1 MNTLQEFHWLRPEW
15 LLGLLPVIIL
25 LGLLFRLQRSANNW
39 QQVIAPELLPH
50 LIEGTLAPTRR
61 RGLLALLMAWV
72 ICCVALA
79 GPVWEKITVPI
90 HKKES
95 ALVILFDLSP
105 SMLAEDIKPSRLV
118 RARHK
123 LIDLLRLRN
132 EGLSAL
138 IAYAGEAHVVAP
150 LTDDTATLE
159 SLLPALHPSIM
170 PLKGNN
176 PEMAVEKALA
186 LLKDAGLQQGD
197 ILIVSDEIPSS
208 AASAIIKSL
217 QGLAIRVS
225 ILGVGTA
232 EGAPIPYGEGGFAK
246 DSRGNIVIASLNRPT
261 LQHLSAQKNGR
272 YADLRPDNQDLEWL
286 MALPDSLEEKTREL
300 EREFDNWREYGHW
313 LTMLLLPVIAYL
325 FRRGVLICLVFVP
338 LLSLPQKS
346 HAFGWDDLW
355 YTKDQQGQRSLADG
369 KAEQAAKEFE
379 NSDWK
384 GTAQYQAGDYESATK
399 SFATSSSAN
408 AHYNR
413 GNALARAGK
422 LDKAIDAYTLALE
435 TQADFEDAEF
445 NRELVKKLKQEQE
458 KQEQENQDKDKEDK
472 DQENQGE
479 GEQDPQDQDQSGEQ
493 EPSDE
498 EGGNSD
504 PQDSNEQQESEKDS
518 EKDSEEDSEKDPE
531 EDSEKDPEEDSE
543 KDPENGKPENQE
555 AEEPQ
560 QEGESEPTPQEATES
575 ELDPEQQQ
583 ALEQWLRQV
592 PDDPGGLLRRK
603 FQYQHR
609 QLRKDYQR
617 GDWLPPD
624 NDANERW

>member
-1 MNTLQEFHWLRPEW
+1 MNALQEFHWLRPEW
-15 LLGLLPVIIL
+15 LLGLLPVIVIL
-25 LGLLFRLQRSANNW
+25 ALLFRMQRSANNW

-50 LIEGTLAPTRR
+50 LIEGTFAPARR
-61 RGLLALLMAWV
+61 RGLIALLLAW
-72 ICCVALA
+72 IITSVALA
-79 GPVWEKITVPI
+79 GPVWDKIAVPI

-123 LIDLLRLRN
+123 LIDLLRLRT
-132 EGLSAL
+132 EGLTAL

-159 SLLPALHPSIM
+159 SLLPALHPNIM

-186 LLKDAGLQQGD
+186 LLKDAGVQQGD
-197 ILIVSDEIPSS
+197 LLIVSDEIPSS
-208 AASAIIKSL
+208 AANAIIESL
-217 QGLAIRVS
+217 QGLPIRVS
-225 ILGVGTA
+225 ILGVGTT
-232 EGAPIPYGEGGFAK
+232 EGAPIPFGQGGFAK
-246 DSRGNIVIASLNRPT
+246 DGRGNIVIASLNRAT

-286 MALPDSLEEKTREL
+286 MALPDTLNEKTRQF
-300 EREFDNWREYGHW
+300 EREFDNWREYGQW
-313 LTMLLLPVIAYL
+313 LVLLLLPVIAYC
-325 FRRGVLICLVFVP
+325 FRRGVLLSLLIVP
-338 LLSLPQKS
+338 LLSVPQKS

-355 YTKDQQGQRSLADG
+355 YTKDQQGQRSLAKG
-369 KAEQAAKEFE
+369 NAEQAAMQFE
-379 NSDWK
+379 NPRWK
-384 GTAQYQAGDYESATK
+384 GTAEYQAGDFKSATE
-399 SFATSSSAN
+399 SFGTGSDAK

-422 LDKAIDAYTLALE
+422 LDDAIDAYTSAL
-435 TQADFEDAEF
+435 QQQSDFEDALF
-445 NRELVKKLKQEQE
+445 NRQLLEKMKQEQE
-458 KQEQENQDKDKEDK
+458 QQEKESQEQDPNKEQDKKDQ

-479 GEQDPQDQDQSGEQ
+479 GEGEQDPQNQDQSGEQ
-493 EPSDE
+493 DPSD
-498 EGGNSD
+498 
-504 PQDSNEQQESEKDS
+504 QESEQS
-518 EKDSEEDSEKDPE
+518 EEQQPGEEQEEDSKDAEK
-531 EDSEKDPEEDSE
+531 
-543 KDPENGKPENQE
+543 
-555 AEEPQ
+555 AEEEKQ
-560 QEGESEPTPQEATES
+560 NAEDQAKEGEEEATPQEATES

-609 QLRKDYQR
+609 QLRKDYQS
-617 GDWLPPD
+617 GDWQPPD
-624 NDANERW
+624 NDANQRW

>member
-15 LLGLLPVIIL
+15 LLGLLPAFVL
-25 LGLLFRLQRSANNW
+25 VGLLFRLQRSANNW

-61 RGLLALLMAWV
+61 RGLIVLLLAWL

-123 LIDLLRLRN
+123 LIDLLRLRD

-186 LLKDAGLQQGD
+186 LLKDAGVQQGD
-197 ILIVSDEIPSS
+197 ILIVSDEIPTP
-208 AASAIIKSL
+208 AANAIIESL
-217 QGLAIRVS
+217 QGLPIRVS
-225 ILGVGTA
+225 ILGVGTP
-232 EGAPIPYGEGGFAK
+232 EGAPIPFGQGGFAK
-246 DSRGNIVIASLNRPT
+246 DSRGNIVIASLNRAT

-286 MALPDSLEEKTREL
+286 MALPDSLEEKTRQL
-300 EREFDNWREYGHW
+300 EREFDNWHEYGHW
-313 LTMLLLPVIAYL
+313 LAMLLLPVIAYC
-325 FRRGVLICLVFVP
+325 FRRGVLISLLLVP

-346 HAFGWDDLW
+346 HALGWDDLW
-355 YTKDQQGQRSLADG
+355 YTKDQQGQRSLANGD
-369 KAEQAAKEFE
+369 ATQAAKEFE
-379 NSDWK
+379 DANWK
-384 GTAQYQAGDYESATK
+384 GTAEYHAGDYKSATK
-399 SFATSSSAN
+399 SFAASSGAK

-413 GNALARAGK
+413 GNALARAGR
-422 LDKAIDAYTLALE
+422 LDDAIDAYSRALE
-435 TQADFEDAEF
+435 QQTDFEDAKF

-458 KQEQENQDKDKEDK
+458 QEDQKQDSSDEQDKDKDK
-472 DQENQGE
+472 QDQEDQEG
-479 GEQDPQDQDQSGEQ
+479 GEQDPKNQDPSGSQ
-493 EPSDE
+493 EPSDK
-498 EGGNSD
+498 EGENSD
-504 PQDSNEQQESEKDS
+504 SQEEPEPKDPENDSEEQDS
-518 EKDSEEDSEKDPE
+518 EKDSDKDSKEDKQENKNSDEEK
-531 EDSEKDPEEDSE
+531 
-543 KDPENGKPENQE
+543 
-555 AEEPQ
+555 
-560 QEGESEPTPQEATES
+560 QEGESEPNPQDATES

-624 NDANERW
+624 NEANTRW

>member
-15 LLGLLPVIIL
+15 LLGLLPVFIL

-61 RGLLALLMAWV
+61 RGLIVLLMAWV
-72 ICCVALA
+72 VCCVALA

-186 LLKDAGLQQGD
+186 LLNDAGLQQGD

-217 QGLAIRVS
+217 QGLPIRVS

-232 EGAPIPYGEGGFAK
+232 EGAPIPYGQGGFAK

-313 LTMLLLPVIAYL
+313 LTMLLLPVIAYC
-325 FRRGVLICLVFVP
+325 FRRGVLVCLFLVP

-355 YTKDQQGQRSLADG
+355 YTKDQQGQRSLANG

-384 GTAQYQAGDYESATK
+384 GTAQYQAGDYKSATE
-399 SFATSSSAN
+399 SFQASTGAK

-422 LDKAIDAYTLALE
+422 LDDAIDAYSRALE
-435 TQADFEDAEF
+435 QQADFEDAEF
-445 NRELVKKLKQEQE
+445 NRELVKKLKQEQK
-458 KQEQENQDKDKEDK
+458 KQEQENKDKDKDK
-472 DQENQGE
+472 DNKEEQDQENQGE
-479 GEQDPQDQDQSGEQ
+479 GEQDPKDQDQSGEQ
-493 EPSDE
+493 EPSDQ
-498 EGGNSD
+498 EGENSE
-504 PQDSNEQQESEKDS
+504 PQDSKEQQEPEKN
-518 EKDSEEDSEKDPE
+518 SEEDSDNDP
-531 EDSEKDPEEDSE
+531 EDSEQKKQNADEQ
-543 KDPENGKPENQE
+543 K
-555 AEEPQ
+555 
-560 QEGESEPTPQEATES
+560 QEGESEPNPQEATES

>member
-15 LLGLLPVIIL
+15 LLGLLPVFIL

-61 RGLLALLMAWV
+61 RGLIVLLMAWV
-72 ICCVALA
+72 VCCVALA

-176 PEMAVEKALA
+176 PEMAIEKALA
-186 LLKDAGLQQGD
+186 LLNDAGLQQGD

-217 QGLAIRVS
+217 QGLPIRVS

-232 EGAPIPYGEGGFAK
+232 EGAPIPYGQGGFAK
-246 DSRGNIVIASLNRPT
+246 DSSGNIVIASLNRPT
-261 LQHLSAQKNGR
+261 LQHLSTQKNGR

-313 LTMLLLPVIAYL
+313 LTMLLLPVIAYC
-325 FRRGVLICLVFVP
+325 FRRGVLICLFLVP

-346 HAFGWDDLW
+346 HALSWDDLW
-355 YTKDQQGQRSLADG
+355 YTKDQQGQRSLANG

-384 GTAQYQAGDYESATK
+384 GTAQYQAGDYKSATE
-399 SFATSSSAN
+399 SFQASTGAK

-422 LDKAIDAYTLALE
+422 LDDAIDAYSRALE
-435 TQADFEDAEF
+435 QQADFEDAEF
-445 NRELVKKLKQEQE
+445 NRELVKKLKQEQD
-458 KQEQENQDKDKEDK
+458 KQEQENKDKENKEEQDK
-472 DQENQGE
+472 EKQDQENQGE
-479 GEQDPQDQDQSGEQ
+479 GEQDPKDQDQSGEQ
-493 EPSDE
+493 EPSDQ
-498 EGGNSD
+498 EGENSE
-504 PQDSNEQQESEKDS
+504 PQDSKEQQEPEKN
-518 EKDSEEDSEKDPE
+518 SEEDSDNDP
-531 EDSEKDPEEDSE
+531 EDSEQKKQNADEQ
-543 KDPENGKPENQE
+543 K
-555 AEEPQ
+555 
-560 QEGESEPTPQEATES
+560 QEGESEPNPQEATES

>member
-15 LLGLLPVIIL
+15 LLGLLPVFIL

-61 RGLLALLMAWV
+61 RGLIVLLMAWV
-72 ICCVALA
+72 VCCVALA

-186 LLKDAGLQQGD
+186 LLNDAGLQQGD

-217 QGLAIRVS
+217 QGLPIRVS

-232 EGAPIPYGEGGFAK
+232 EGAPIPYGQGGFAK

-313 LTMLLLPVIAYL
+313 LTMLLLPVIAYC
-325 FRRGVLICLVFVP
+325 FRRGVLVCLFLVP

-355 YTKDQQGQRSLADG
+355 YTKDQQGQRSLANG

-384 GTAQYQAGDYESATK
+384 GTAQYQAGDYKSATE
-399 SFATSSSAN
+399 SFQASTGAK

-422 LDKAIDAYTLALE
+422 LDDAIDAYSRALE
-435 TQADFEDAEF
+435 QQADFEDAEF
-445 NRELVKKLKQEQE
+445 NRELVKKLKQEQK
-458 KQEQENQDKDKEDK
+458 KQEQENKDKDNKEEQ
-472 DQENQGE
+472 DQESQGE
-479 GEQDPQDQDQSGEQ
+479 GEQDPKDQDQSGEQ
-493 EPSDE
+493 EPSDQ
-498 EGGNSD
+498 EGENSE
-504 PQDSNEQQESEKDS
+504 PQDSKEQQEPEKN
-518 EKDSEEDSEKDPE
+518 SEEDSDNDP
-531 EDSEKDPEEDSE
+531 EDSEQE
-543 KDPENGKPENQE
+543 KQNADEQN
-555 AEEPQ
+555 
-560 QEGESEPTPQEATES
+560 QEGESEPNPQEATES